1 MDLVLTMSN
10 GTLISV
16 GKFTDEDYITIS
28 DENQVNVFDGK
39 QARINVAEEAMIH
52 RWQDP
57 SMGL

>member
-1 MDLVLTMSN
+1 MLTMSN
-10 GTLISV
+10 DTLISM
-16 GKFTDEDYITIS
+16 GKFTDEVYITIF

-39 QARINVAEEAMIH
+39 QARINVTEEAMIH